1 MKRIILDTNFIIE
14 TAKNNID
21 LGKELSRIIDESYKL
36 CTAEGTKEELEK
48 IAKENKI
55 RDREAAKFG
64 LKMIEKMG
72 ILKADGKNVDEKI
85 KNLSDNNTIIA
96 TQDKELKKKI
106 KGHIIVVRQKKHLQ
120 LI

>member
-1 MKRIILDTNFIIE
+1 MKRIILDTNFIME

-21 LGKELSRIIDESYKL
+21 LGKELLRIIDSSYKL
-36 CTAEGTKEELEK
+36 CIAEGTREELKK
-48 IAKENKI
+48 IAKENKM

-64 LKMIEKMG
+64 LKMTEKMDT
-72 ILKADGKNVDEKI
+72 LKAEGKNVDEKI
-85 KNLSDNNTIIA
+85 KNLSDDNTIIA
-96 TQDKELKKKI
+96 TQDKELKKRI

>member
-1 MKRIILDTNFIIE
+1 
-14 TAKNNID
+14 
-21 LGKELSRIIDESYKL
+21 
-36 CTAEGTKEELEK
+36 
-48 IAKENKI
+48 
-55 RDREAAKFG
+55 
-64 LKMIEKMG
+64 MG